1 MDVHDIV
8 PSSVKPSSRQHSAS
22 MNKQNNKCKS
32 LPNLT
37 SLSLFQE
44 HPPPTGFAMVLRSYS
59 LGGLSSINQFNS
71 SSRSQNQATHVA
83 RHHRPNSIHSKELH
97 HLMRSNSAPS
107 IGFAGTEKPDMEINR
122 VNLMGRSFLR
132 RTLSEVYVNQGRNV
146 TMKDLL
152 VD

>member
-8 PSSVKPSSRQHSAS
+8 PSSVKPSSRQHSTS
-22 MNKQNNKCKS
+22 MNKQSNKCKS

-44 HPPPTGFAMVLRSYS
+44 HPPPTGFTMVLRSYS
-59 LGGLSSINQFNS
+59 LGGLSSIKQSNS

-83 RHHRPNSIHSKELH
+83 KCHQPNLIHPKKFY
-97 HLMRSNSAPS
+97 HLTHSNSAPS
-107 IGFAGTEKPDMEINR
+107 IGFAGTEKPDMETDG
-122 VNLMGRSFLR
+122 VNPMGRSHLR
-132 RTLSEVYVNQGRNV
+132 RTLSEVYVDPGRNV
-146 TMKDLL
+146 AMKDLL